1 MSFSYSIKFTDICI
15 GVRNVRN
22 DGGWQIPNY

>member
-22 DGGWQIPNY
+22 DGG